1 MEKWSVVRLK
11 EELRRRGARVDGRK
25 ADLINRYDG
34 DTLHYRSLIT
44 AAQANVSL
52 IVYSIKTRL
61 PAEQAAQPPFI
72 TQVLLLL
79 VHLNFSFRQKYS
91 NND

>member
-1 MEKWSVVRLK
+1 MVCSPVKRRITK
-11 EELRRRGARVDGRK
+11 ERSGARVDGRK

-34 DTLHYRSLIT
+34 DTLHYLSLIT

-79 VHLNFSFRQKYS
+79 VQLNFSFRQKYS